1 MFAWVDRVDVLV
13 EAAGLSAVTSALLP
27 AELASPE
34 APVVVLGEV
43 ELVVVPLADDVLADE
58 LLVVVSP
65 LEALL
70 LDVAAVV
77 EVSGCAD
84 LSVLPSSDV
93 HAASTSGRAAV
104 AASVAARVVNVRA
117 EKMADTTTPGVG
129 KVSTL
134 C

>member
-1 MFAWVDRVDVLV
+1 M
-13 EAAGLSAVTSALLP
+13 SAVTFALVP
-27 AELASPE
+27 AELALPE
-34 APVVVLGEV
+34 ALVVLAEDVAVVVL
-43 ELVVVPLADDVLADE
+43 LVDDVLADE
-58 LLVVVSP
+58 LLVVVSL

-77 EVSGCAD
+77 EVPGCAD
-84 LSVLPSSDV
+84 LSVLPSSDA

>member
-1 MFAWVDRVDVLV
+1 MFAWVDRADVSV
-13 EAAGLSAVTSALLP
+13 EVADLSAATPALVP

-34 APVVVLGEV
+34 ALVVLAEDVAVVVL
-43 ELVVVPLADDVLADE
+43 LVDDVLADE
-58 LLVVVSP
+58 LLVVVSL

-77 EVSGCAD
+77 EVPGCAD
-84 LSVLPSSDV
+84 LSVLPSSDA

>member
-1 MFAWVDRVDVLV
+1 MFAWVDRADVSV
-13 EAAGLSAVTSALLP
+13 EVADLSAATPALVP

-34 APVVVLGEV
+34 TLVVAEDVAVVVL
-43 ELVVVPLADDVLADE
+43 LVDDVLADE
-58 LLVVVSP
+58 LLVVVSL

-77 EVSGCAD
+77 EVPGCAD
-84 LSVLPSSDV
+84 LSVLPSSDA